1 MILNTDSTK
10 PIYIQ
15 ISEWMETEVLN
26 GNFQIGEKVHS
37 QYTLAEMFT
46 INPATAAKGLNIL
59 SDEDILFNKR
69 GLGKFVSENAIEIIM
84 KKRKNKNLKGL
95 VKEVVLESERLHVGE
110 DELIKLI
117 KTLTNERK
125 EGEDK

>member
-15 ISEWMETEVLN
+15 ISEWIEAEILN
-26 GNFQIGEKVHS
+26 GNFQQGEKVHS

-59 SDEDILFNKR
+59 SDENILFNKR
-69 GLGKFVSENAIEIIM
+69 GLGKFVSDNAIGIIM
-84 KKRKNKNLKGL
+84 EKRKNKNLKGML
-95 VKEVVLESERLHVGE
+95 KELILEADRLHVSE
-110 DELIKLI
+110 DELIEMI
-117 KTLTNERK
+117 KSFTNERK
-125 EGEDK
+125 GAEE